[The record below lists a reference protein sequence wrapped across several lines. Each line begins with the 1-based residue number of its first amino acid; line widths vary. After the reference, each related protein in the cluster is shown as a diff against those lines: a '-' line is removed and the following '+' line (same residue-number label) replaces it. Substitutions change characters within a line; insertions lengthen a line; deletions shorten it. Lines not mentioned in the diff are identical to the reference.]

1 MRLSA
6 PLLCAN
12 LRHCL
17 ARPMYF
23 TSVFPPQPPTM
34 ASCAMLAEDRRTTAQ
49 GLERLDDIDT
59 HVFIKPVKRINEGHD
74 VRAFVTTQAYRDI
87 AKFLMQLNVAMFPR
101 KRVDAFVQVW
111 DSDNADIKYS
121 DAVKHLQTLVHR
133 LAEIIDEA
141 PPDPGPRRF
150 GNASFRKWY
159 MIVES
164 RTDEL
169 LDAAVSK
176 HILDAGK
183 QGETQATARDE
194 LRAYLLGSFGS
205 AQRLDYGTGHELSF
219 LAFLGS
225 LWKLGYF
232 DTADILNEERAIVLG
247 VIDG

>member
-1 MRLSA
+1 M
-6 PLLCAN
+6 
-12 LRHCL
+12 
-17 ARPMYF
+17 
-23 TSVFPPQPPTM
+23 V
-34 ASCAMLAEDRRTTAQ
+34 AEDRQLAAQ
-49 GLERLDDIDT
+49 GLERLDDIGN
-59 HVFIKPVKRINEGHD
+59 HIFVSPVKRINEGHD
-74 VRAFVTTQAYRDI
+74 VQAFVTTQAYRDI
-87 AKFLMQLNVAMFPR
+87 AKFLMQLNAAMFPR
-101 KRVDAFVQVW
+101 KKDDASVQVW
-111 DSDNADIKYS
+111 DLDNADIKYS
-121 DAVKHLQTLVHR
+121 AAVQRLQTLVRR

-159 MIVES
+159 AIVES

-169 LDAAVSK
+169 LDVAVSK
-176 HILDAGK
+176 SILDAGK
-183 QGETQATARDE
+183 QGESQATARDE

-232 DTADILNEERAIVLG
+232 DTADIPNEERAIVLG